1 MPAAIVLIFPIG
13 KIPAAAAADKP
24 KSPANWRAAASPHIA
39 AFQDAEVPASLQGRK
54 PKFKLKHYRKN
65 RGIDFP
71 TRFAVSLAIPRER
84 NAAEHGKTTD
94 VQPRTASMTS
104 TQTGKESA
112 VSAAVEALR
121 KAMIA
126 ADKSALD
133 QLTTPELSYG
143 HSSGRLE
150 NRVEFIEALTSGKS
164 GFSAIDLSEQ
174 TVNVVD
180 KVALVRHIFAGT
192 RRNAPAGEAK
202 VNLAILTVWLQ
213 QQEQW
218 KLLERQAA
226 KL

>member
-1 MPAAIVLIFPIG
+1 
-13 KIPAAAAADKP
+13 
-24 KSPANWRAAASPHIA
+24 
-39 AFQDAEVPASLQGRK
+39 
-54 PKFKLKHYRKN
+54 
-65 RGIDFP
+65 
-71 TRFAVSLAIPRER
+71 
-84 NAAEHGKTTD
+84 
-94 VQPRTASMTS
+94 MTS

-150 NRVEFIEALTSGKS
+150 NKAEFIEALVSGKS
-164 GFSAIDLSEQ
+164 GFSAIELEGQ
-174 TVNVVD
+174 TINVMD
-180 KVALVRHIFAGT
+180 KIAMVRHVFHGT
-192 RRNAPAGEAK
+192 RRKEGDK
-202 VNLAILTVWLQ
+202 MKLSILTVWLQ

-218 KLLERQAA
+218 KLLARQAA

>member
-1 MPAAIVLIFPIG
+1 
-13 KIPAAAAADKP
+13 
-24 KSPANWRAAASPHIA
+24 
-39 AFQDAEVPASLQGRK
+39 
-54 PKFKLKHYRKN
+54 
-65 RGIDFP
+65 
-71 TRFAVSLAIPRER
+71 
-84 NAAEHGKTTD
+84 
-94 VQPRTASMTS
+94 MTS
-104 TQTGKESA
+104 TQAGKESA

-150 NRVEFIEALTSGKS
+150 NKAEFIEALVSGKS
-164 GFSAIDLSEQ
+164 GFSAIELNDQ

-180 KVALVRHIFAGT
+180 KIALVRHGFNGT
-192 RRNAPAGEAK
+192 RRKDGDK
-202 VNLAILTVWLQ
+202 MKLSILTVWLQ

-218 KLLERQAA
+218 KLLARQAA